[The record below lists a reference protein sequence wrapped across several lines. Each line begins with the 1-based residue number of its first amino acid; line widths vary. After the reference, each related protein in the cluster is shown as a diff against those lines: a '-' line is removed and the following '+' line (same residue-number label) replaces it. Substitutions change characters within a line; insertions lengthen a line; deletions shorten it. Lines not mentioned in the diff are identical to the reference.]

1 MNKHNQTMKNYLLF
15 LFLPAM
21 IIILS
26 NCSGEIETHEEAIVN
41 SARTVAV
48 EVIRIESGD
57 FEDSIRLTGRVEA
70 IEDAV
75 VASESSGRV
84 LSILDRGERVGR
96 GEVMI
101 QLDDRM
107 IRAQYNAART
117 GYELAED
124 TFMRL
129 EALYADSIIS
139 TQDYRSAKAQRDQAK
154 SQLELAEKQLRDS
167 RIEAP
172 FAGRI
177 EERMIRTGELVNPG
191 QPVLRLVNS
200 DRVRVNAGIPERY
213 SGDIEEGN
221 QAEIVIRSLGEHPIS
236 GQITYAGSVIDSDT
250 RTFEVEIELEN
261 SDGRIKPDMIADVR
275 IQRAL
280 VVNTIIIPRTA
291 IIRDETGVYVFRSV
305 DRNGVKVADLVSV
318 RSGLASGSLIQIL
331 SGIEEGDEVVVSGM
345 RTLSGGDELNI
356 LSIESSK
363 ERAARLRSDEQQV
376 SSL

>member
-1 MNKHNQTMKNYLLF
+1 MKNYLLF